1 MARKVT
7 PLTNTQVQK
16 AKPKGKEYNLADG
29 DGLQLRVKPNG
40 SKLWLFNYRRP
51 YTKSRTNISLGTYPA
66 VSLAEARN
74 KRQSMQTLLAD
85 NVDPK
90 AHQEEQAREQ
100 KDALQNTLSEL
111 SGRWMAVKRTQVSLD
126 YADDIERSLEL
137 HILPALG
144 KVPASQLRAA
154 RVIEILKPIEAKGS
168 LETIKRL
175 CQRLNE
181 IMVYAV
187 NTGVL
192 EVNPLSGIRQAFET
206 PEPRNM
212 PTIKP
217 DQLSAFMQ
225 TLSRASIKLT
235 TRYLIEWQL
244 HTITRPGEASR
255 ARWDEIDLADDVW
268 RVSPETMKMK
278 REHVVPLT
286 EQTKTI
292 LEAMQPLS
300 GHREYIFP
308 ADRNPNHHIHPQTAN
323 VALKRMGYHGVLVAH
338 GLRSLASTVLNEQGF
353 DPDVIEAALAHVDS
367 NSVRRAY
374 NRADYLER
382 RKPLMN
388 WWSNF
393 IVQAAKGNLSLSA
406 STAHLRVVNG

>member
-1 MARKVT
+1 MARKVN

-16 AKPKGKEYNLADG
+16 AKPKDKEYNLADG

-51 YTKSRTNISLGTYPA
+51 YTKSRTNISLGSYPA

-90 AHQEEQAREQ
+90 SHQEEQAREQ

-154 RVIEILKPIEAKGS
+154 QVIEILKPIEAKGS

-181 IMVYAV
+181 IMIYAV

-206 PEPRNM
+206 PAPRNM

-255 ARWDEIDLADDVW
+255 ARWDEIDLDDDVW

-278 REHVVPLT
+278 REHIVPLT

-300 GHREYIFP
+300 GHRAYIFP
-308 ADRNPNHHIHPQTAN
+308 ADRNPSHHIHPQTAN

-374 NRADYLER
+374 NRADYPER